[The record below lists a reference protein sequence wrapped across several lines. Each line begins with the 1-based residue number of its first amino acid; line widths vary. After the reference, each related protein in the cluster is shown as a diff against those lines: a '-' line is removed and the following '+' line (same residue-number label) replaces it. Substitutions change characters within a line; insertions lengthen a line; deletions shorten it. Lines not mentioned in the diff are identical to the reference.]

1 MKRIYL
7 LTICLLVV
15 GAASAQTSLKDYMKG
30 KPMKLQPL
38 DRWAPKLTGAEQHL
52 GIPANFEGQI
62 RDDGAA
68 EGSHVIG
75 TTVYDL
81 QTNSSVARRIKKYD
95 DGSVTAVWTMAQLTD
110 FTDRGTGYAHFDGTT
125 WTYLNPTTALEPLKT
140 GWPTLDVL
148 NGKEFIISHD
158 GTNYQMQQGFSDSIG
173 LGDPTNWLFSLSGA
187 SVPVEGSGSTRGPIW
202 PRMKV
207 NGNSVHVVA
216 AFQIGDSAN
225 IVNGVKAPFVY
236 NRSTDGA
243 LTWENNIGLPNY
255 DSTRTIYGGGDE
267 YDIDGNE
274 DGVLAILHGGLGE
287 DVSLW
292 KSTDDG
298 ATWVHTYVDSFEYA
312 PDYAL
317 TAPLDSPLQTNDGS
331 VSVVVDN
338 NGIVHA
344 AYAESVVL
352 NDPTIGAAFQPGT
365 IGLRYWTEGMD
376 TALSVFLPVEA
387 FDVNGDGEYVIGA
400 NTTEAGSST
409 IPGSRYRNSSILT
422 HPSITYDTLGNIFIV
437 FSMPRDLDTTFD
449 GNTYRDVYVAA
460 HNVNDDMETWTISN
474 VTNTEFTEEA
484 FGNAARMSDDKIRI
498 EYMEDFDPGTNLNN
512 GHPIS
517 TNNINYIEWQNPFI
531 TGINPISTVSGFSVN
546 QNFPNPFSYQTQL
559 EITLKN
565 SADVNVKVTNLLG
578 ESILENNYTFS
589 SGPHTMV
596 FNRNGL
602 ASGVYYYTVKAGN
615 ESITNKM
622 IIE

>member
-7 LTICLLVV
+7 LTLSLLVV
-15 GAASAQTSLKDYMKG
+15 WAVSAQTSLKDYMKA

-38 DRWAPKLTGAEQHL
+38 DKWAHQFTGAEEPQN
-52 GIPANFEGQI
+52 IPTSLDGEI
-62 RDDGAA
+62 RDDGEA
-68 EGSHVIG
+68 EGSHIIG

-95 DGSVTAVWTMAQLTD
+95 DGSVTAVWTMAQLAD

-125 WTYLNPTTALEPLKT
+125 WTYIHPTIRLEPIRT
-140 GWPTLDVL
+140 GWPALDVL
-148 NGKEFIISHD
+148 NGKEFIMSHD
-158 GTNYQMQQGFSDSIG
+158 AATYSLQQGISDSIG
-173 LGDPTNWLFSLSGA
+173 LGDPINWLFSISGA
-187 SVPVEGSGSTRGPIW
+187 SVPVEGSGSINGGIW
-202 PRMKV
+202 PRMQAHE
-207 NGNSVHVVA
+207 NSVHVIVSY
-216 AFQIGDSAN
+216 QITDSNN

-236 NRSTDGA
+236 NRSTDGG
-243 LTWENNIGLPNY
+243 LTWQNNIGLPNY
-255 DSTRTIYGGGDE
+255 DSTRTLYGGGDE

-298 ATWVHTYVDSFEYA
+298 ATWVHSYVDSFEYA
-312 PDYAL
+312 PDYAV
-317 TAPLDSPLQTNDGS
+317 TAPLDSPIQTNDGS

-352 NDPTIGAAFQPGT
+352 NDATIGAAFQPGT

-400 NTTEAGSST
+400 NTTET
-409 IPGSRYRNSSILT
+409 TGSRYRNSSILT

-449 GNTYRDVYVAA
+449 GNTYRDVYIAA
-460 HNVNDDMETWTISN
+460 HNVNDDMETWSISN

-484 FGNAARMSDDKIRI
+484 FANAARMSDDKIRI

-512 GHPIS
+512 SHPIT

-531 TGINPISTVSGFSVN
+531 TGIDPVSTVSGFSVK
-546 QNFPNPFSYQTQL
+546 QNYPNPFSDQTQL
-559 EITLKN
+559 EIMLKN

-602 ASGVYYYTVKAGN
+602 ASGVYYYTVKVGD
-615 ESITNKM
+615 ESITRKM